1 MEKEKNAHCTA
12 PNEAKIE
19 KTPAKVIEEQEEA
32 VLAVA
37 REILKLHQKA
47 FLELAK

>member
-19 KTPAKVIEEQEEA
+19 KTPIKISKEQEEV
-32 VLAVA
+32 VLTVA